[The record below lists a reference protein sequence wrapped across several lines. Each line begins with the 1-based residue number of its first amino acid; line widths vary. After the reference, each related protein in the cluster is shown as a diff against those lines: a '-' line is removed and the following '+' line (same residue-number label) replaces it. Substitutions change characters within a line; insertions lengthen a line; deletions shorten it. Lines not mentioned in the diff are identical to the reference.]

1 MVSNGSKPISNGGC
15 SVYSMTKIMG
25 ASGLVGLMGANEKI
39 RQARKNTA
47 LGSSGIK
54 NGSRSEAGGSNE
66 GFSVKSPSVYS
77 QINAGSNLKS
87 SNLGGTTFGGFS
99 PDSFTK
105 KTKG

>member
-15 SVYSMTKIMG
+15 SVYSITKIMG

-54 NGSRSEAGGSNE
+54 MEA
-66 GFSVKSPSVYS
+66 V
-77 QINAGSNLKS
+77 AR
-87 SNLGGTTFGGFS
+87 LGGA
-99 PDSFTK
+99 TK
-105 KTKG
+105 VLA